1 LDTSSRDAK
10 ATLVARHISSVY
22 VLAALKRY
30 LVTSAL
36 IFVTLIT
43 LVYGT
48 LFVIF
53 NSSRFLMWSE
63 RELSIRTGYEITFG
77 DIKFGFPFRITG
89 TALTIAKSNHVL
101 ATAASLA
108 MSLNPL
114 DLLYKKIQRLTIE
127 RPVLHL
133 ELEEILQA
141 PAQASSP
148 LRIRHLEIRDGT
160 VVLNTAEGKRMEFS
174 AIDLRAE
181 NLNVGESS
189 GISLNANVPWLNAKA
204 ELFFIRQNEE
214 TKVDLV
220 VREVSSDHLL
230 PFTASEKVAK
240 EVLRLEAKLTK
251 SPNGEP
257 NLALTGKF
265 DDLRIGPKPLT
276 GVLDARVVPKADF
289 THATVAAR
297 IEIADV
303 RNVFSE
309 VTEVPNGTAVA
320 TFTGGY
326 SAIDQ
331 LLSVTALKITSPLG
345 AAQVQGSVS
354 TDSDFVVNRARLSVN
369 NVPWQ
374 ALKTFLPEPLKH
386 WTYHGTAAAELTLN
400 GSWRSLQVTGA
411 VTSSKLGLQGSNFSL
426 QDIALHAPI
435 HWNASSLKLKNVSIK
450 GQSLASGAKD
460 RTQAGAEQVQI
471 NGSLDYT
478 TEAPLVANGRVQING
493 GRFASADGTKIGEN
507 LLLSGTV
514 EVVSNTARHPM
525 RVAGKLSLQRGE
537 MLWGKF
543 FADLG
548 GQRPVLDFD
557 ADYLSNDDSVRLRQ
571 TRLTLLSTGSIEVS
585 GTINHLARA
594 PSLEIQAN
602 SENFSA
608 GGFFNFFVQEN
619 FKRQYPIIGKLTVGG
634 QLAFQLH
641 ARGKLDRLITEGRMS
656 LQAGEL
662 RGKPDEWEI
671 GPVALTLPFQISYPE
686 RSNSATHTPPGIL
699 SIRGGRFGSRSLE
712 PITSVVS
719 LSNNTLIFHQP
730 VRLAI
735 FGGSAEIVNLVWPD
749 VINDP
754 KSMSFALDLRLLQL
768 QELTDALGWPRFS
781 GTLSGAIPQIRSAG
795 DTLRSEGQVQA
806 DLFGGQVQIDQ
817 MEIENLFSAIPSLKL
832 AARFQDIRLEQ
843 VSDTFAFGKISGILE
858 GAVNDLVIT
867 EGQPARFQANAETVE
882 RPGSSQWISV
892 EALNKITILSSGQD
906 SNVLYGGLAGLFDSF
921 RYSKMGFRASLRNDK
936 LILRGIESRDGKE
949 FLVVGTLLPPTVNI
963 ISHTQEIGFSELLR
977 RLERI
982 TTEKPQVK

>member
-1 LDTSSRDAK
+1 MRTR
-10 ATLVARHISSVY
+10 TLVARVITSVY

-30 LVTSAL
+30 LLTSAL
-36 IFVTLIT
+36 VFVTLIT

-48 LFVIF
+48 LFVLS
-53 NSSRFLMWSE
+53 NSSRFLMWLE

-77 DIKFGFPFRITG
+77 DIKFGLPFRIAG

-101 ATAASLA
+101 ATAASMA
-108 MSLNPL
+108 VSLNPL
-114 DLLYKKIQRLTIE
+114 DLLYKQIQGVTIE
-127 RPVLHL
+127 RPVIHL
-133 ELEEILQA
+133 ELEEILAA

-160 VVLNTAEGKRMEFS
+160 VVLSTAEGKRIEFS
-174 AIDLRAE
+174 AINLRAE
-181 NLNVGESS
+181 NLNLGQSS

-204 ELFFIRQNEE
+204 ELFFIQQNEQ

-220 VREVSSDHLL
+220 VREASSEHSV

-257 NLALTGKF
+257 KLALTGKF

-276 GVLDARVVPKADF
+276 GVLDARVVPNADF
-289 THATVAAR
+289 TQATVAAR

-309 VTEVPNGTAVA
+309 VTEAPNGTAVA
-320 TFTGGY
+320 TLTGSY
-326 SAIDQ
+326 SAIDK

-354 TDSDFVVNRARLSVN
+354 TDSDFVVNRARLSLD

-374 ALKTFLPEPLKH
+374 ALKTFLPEPLKQ
-386 WTYHGTAAAELTLN
+386 WTYHGTAAADLNLN

-411 VTSSKLGLQGSNFSL
+411 VTSSKLDLQGSNFSL

-435 HWNASSLKLKNVSIK
+435 DWNASSLKLKNVSIK

-493 GRFASADGTKIGEN
+493 GRFASADRTKIGEN

-514 EVVSNTARHPM
+514 EVVSSTARHPM
-525 RVAGKLSLQRGE
+525 RVAGKLSLERGE

-557 ADYLSNDDSVRLRQ
+557 GDYLSNDDSVRLRQ

-585 GTINHLARA
+585 GTINQLARA
-594 PSLEIQAN
+594 PSLEIQAH
-602 SENFSA
+602 SEKFSV

-619 FKRQYPIIGKLTVGG
+619 FSRQYPIIDKFTVGG

-641 ARGKLDRLITEGRMS
+641 ARGNLDRLITEGRMT

-662 RGKPDEWEI
+662 HGKPDEWEI

-686 RSNSATHTPPGIL
+686 RSNSPNRTPPGIL
-699 SIRGGRFGSRSLE
+699 SIRGGRFGWRSLE
-712 PITSVVS
+712 PITTEVS

-730 VRLAI
+730 LRLAI

-781 GTLSGAIPQIRSAG
+781 GTLSGAIPQIRSTG

-806 DLFGGQVQIDQ
+806 DLFGGQLQIDQ
-817 MEIENLFSAIPSLKL
+817 MEIENPFSAIPSLKL

-882 RPGSSQWISV
+882 RPESSQWISV

-982 TTEKPQVK
+982 TAEKPQVK